1 MGSLNEVLKDECK
14 FELLMDWMHREFSSE
29 SALCFVELVQL
40 KECMVKVVD
49 PNDDEDYEYVGML
62 FADMPQSSIVHGYVT
77 HHGHISNRF
86 KKIARLLYEKYI
98 AFDKD
103 NWNMDMDELV
113 IVFDNVIHEVWLWM
127 KQSFARLQNFE
138 MALMLEQQNDV
149 NLS

>member
-1 MGSLNEVLKDECK
+1 
-14 FELLMDWMHREFSSE
+14 
-29 SALCFVELVQL
+29 
-40 KECMVKVVD
+40 MVKVVD

-86 KKIARLLYEKYI
+86 KKIARLLYEK
-98 AFDKD
+98 D

-113 IVFDNVIHEVWLWM
+113 IVFDDVIHEVWLWM

-138 MALMLEQQNDV
+138 MSLMLEQNQNDI
-149 NLS
+149 NLSVTPKHMVPNHTPQPSMELTIASLQNPTMRPTMGLTL